1 MIWVAITGLALLFI
15 GVPVAFAL
23 GLAGLVGVWL
33 VDIPFAIVATR
44 LFTGVDSFI
53 FLAVPFYILAAEIMS
68 QGGITT
74 RLISI
79 AQHGTRWMRG
89 GTAFANVGTSV
100 MFAGISGSAVADA
113 AALGRVFMQEM
124 PKEGYTRSY
133 AAAVTAASSIIGPI
147 IPPSGLAILLAA
159 VSGLS
164 VIDLFLAA
172 VVPGLLLGAAC
183 CAVIAIDAFRG
194 RIPKANPR
202 TTGDSRLRMA
212 WEGLAVA
219 TLPLIIVGGMVAG
232 AYTAT
237 EGGGIAVAYAI
248 FLAMVVFR
256 QLDLAGLW
264 RAFVRAARISATIYL
279 LVAAATVLSYALNLL
294 GIAGWVRDAAI
305 LFEGQPLMFLLAIA
319 LLMLVLGT
327 FLDIG
332 AAILIFIPLIMPAT
346 YALGIDPLQM
356 SMVVMLT
363 LAIGLVTPPVGV
375 VLFVMMRVGNITMM
389 PLLKALFPFL
399 IAEMAA
405 IVLLCLVPEL
415 STWLP
420 NLLNPRAR

>member
-1 MIWVAITGLALLFI
+1 MIWVALVGLSLLFA

-33 VDIPFAIVATR
+33 AGIPLAIVTTR

-53 FLAVPFYILAAEIMS
+53 FLAVPFYILAAEIMN

-74 RLISI
+74 RLIAI
-79 AQHGTRWMRG
+79 ATSATRWLRG

-113 AALGRVFMQEM
+113 AALGRVFMEEM
-124 PKEGYTRSY
+124 PKQGYSRPY
-133 AAAVTAASSIIGPI
+133 AAAVTVASSIIGPI

-164 VIDLFLAA
+164 VIDLFLAG
-172 VVPGLLLGAAC
+172 VVPGLLLGAVC
-183 CAVIAIDAFRG
+183 CVVIAIDAIRG
-194 RIPKANPR
+194 RLPR
-202 TTGDSRLRMA
+202 GGAPRRDDARWRMLV
-212 WEGLAVA
+212 EGVAVA
-219 TLPLIIVGGMVAG
+219 TLPLIIVAGMVLG

-248 FLAMVVFR
+248 FLSVVVFR
-256 QLDLAGLW
+256 QLDLRGLG
-264 RAFVRAARISATIYL
+264 RAFLNAARISATIYL

-294 GIAGWVRDAAI
+294 GIAGWVRAAAVM
-305 LFEGQPLMFLLAIA
+305 FEGQPILFLLAIA
-319 LLMLVLGT
+319 LLMLLLGT

-332 AAILIFIPLIMPAT
+332 AAILIFVPLIMPAT

-356 SMVVMLT
+356 SMVVMVT

-375 VLFVMMRVGNITMM
+375 VLFVMMRVGNIGMF
-389 PLLKALFPFL
+389 PLMHALVPFL
-399 IAEMAA
+399 LAQLCAV
-405 IVLLCLVPEL
+405 VLLCLVPGF

-420 NLLNPRAR
+420 NLLNP

>member
-1 MIWVAITGLALLFI
+1 MIWVALAGLALLFI

-23 GLAGLVGVWL
+23 GLAGLVGVWIS
-33 VDIPFAIVATR
+33 DIPFAIVATR

-53 FLAVPFYILAAEIMS
+53 FLAVPFYILAAEIMNH
-68 QGGITT
+68 GGITA

-79 AQHGTRWMRG
+79 AARATSWLRG
-89 GTAFANVGTSV
+89 GTAFANVGASV

-124 PKEGYTRSY
+124 PKEGYTKSY
-133 AAAVTAASSIIGPI
+133 AGAVTVASSIIGPI

-164 VIDLFLAA
+164 VIDLFLAG
-172 VVPGLLLGAAC
+172 VVPGLLLGVAC
-183 CAVIAIDAFRG
+183 CVVIAIDAIRG
-194 RIPKANPR
+194 KVPKPR
-202 TTGDSRLRMA
+202 QWFAGEAPWRMIV
-212 WEGLAVA
+212 EGIAVA
-219 TLPLIIVGGMVAG
+219 SLPLIIVGGMVVG

-248 FLAMVVFR
+248 FLSVVVFR
-256 QLDLAGLW
+256 QMDMKGLW
-264 RAFVRAARISATIYL
+264 RAFMSAARISATIYL
-279 LVAAATVLSYALNLL
+279 LVAAATILSYALNLL
-294 GIAGWVRDAAI
+294 GIAGWVREAAVMFEEQPVAF
-305 LFEGQPLMFLLAIA
+305 LFAIM
-319 LLMLVLGT
+319 LLMLIIGT

-332 AAILIFIPLIMPAT
+332 AAILIFVPLILPAT

-375 VLFVMMRVGNITMM
+375 VLFVIMRVGRIGML
-389 PLLKALFPFL
+389 PLIRALMPFL
-399 IAEMAA
+399 IAEICAVA
-405 IVLLCLVPEL
+405 LLCLVPEF

-420 NLLNPRAR
+420 NLLNP

>member
-1 MIWVAITGLALLFI
+1 MIWVALVGLTLLFL

-33 VDIPFAIVATR
+33 TGIPFAIVATR

-53 FLAVPFYILAAEIMS
+53 FLAVPFYILAAEIMN

-79 AQHGTRWMRG
+79 AARSTSWLRG
-89 GTAFANVGTSV
+89 GTAFANVGASV

-113 AALGRVFMQEM
+113 AALGRVFMKEM
-124 PKEGYTRSY
+124 PKEGYSRPYS
-133 AAAVTAASSIIGPI
+133 AAVTVASSIIGPI

-159 VSGLS
+159 VSGLP
-164 VIDLFLAA
+164 VIDLFLAG

-183 CAVIAIDAFRG
+183 CVVIATGAIRG
-194 RIPKANPR
+194 KVPKPR
-202 TTGDSRLRMA
+202 LQPTDESRWRMLI
-212 WEGLAVA
+212 EGLAVA
-219 TLPLIIVGGMVAG
+219 TLPLIIVGGMVLG

-248 FLAMVVFR
+248 FLSVAVFR
-256 QLDLAGLW
+256 QLDLKGLW
-264 RAFVRAARISATIYL
+264 RAFLNAARISATIYL
-279 LVAAATVLSYALNLL
+279 LVAAATILSYALNLL
-294 GIAGWVRDAAI
+294 GIANWVRDAAV
-305 LFEGQPLMFLLAIA
+305 LFESQPVAFLFAIM
-319 LLMLVLGT
+319 LLMLILGT

-332 AAILIFIPLIMPAT
+332 AAILIFVPLVMPAT

-356 SMVVMLT
+356 SMVIMLT

-375 VLFVMMRVGNITMM
+375 VLFVVMRVGNVAML
-389 PLLKALFPFL
+389 PLLRALAPFL
-399 IAEMAA
+399 LAELGAVA
-405 IVLLCLVPEL
+405 LLCLVPEL

-420 NLLNPRAR
+420 SLLNP

>member
-1 MIWVAITGLALLFI
+1 MIWVALVGLLLLFL

-23 GLAGLVGVWL
+23 GLAGLVGVWIAG
-33 VDIPFAIVATR
+33 IPFAIVATR
-44 LFTGVDSFI
+44 LFTGVDSFV

-79 AQHGTRWMRG
+79 ASSATSWLRG
-89 GTAFANVGTSV
+89 GTAFANVGSSIL
-100 MFAGISGSAVADA
+100 FAGISGSAVADA
-113 AALGRVFMQEM
+113 AALGRVFMEEM
-124 PKEGYTRSY
+124 PKEGYTRPYSG
-133 AAAVTAASSIIGPI
+133 AVTVASSIIGPI

-164 VIDLFLAA
+164 VIDLFLAG
-172 VVPGLLLGAAC
+172 VIPGLLLGAAC
-183 CAVIAIDAFRG
+183 CVVIAIGAIRG
-194 RIPKANPR
+194 KLPKPRRRQADESGWRIAI
-202 TTGDSRLRMA
+202 
-212 WEGLAVA
+212 EGIAVA
-219 TLPLIIVGGMVAG
+219 SLPLIIVGGMVLG
-232 AYTAT
+232 VYTAT

-248 FLAMVVFR
+248 FLSTVVFR
-256 QLDLAGLW
+256 QLDMAGLW
-264 RAFVRAARISATIYL
+264 RAFVKAARISATIYL

-294 GIAGWVRDAAI
+294 GIASWVRDAAVI
-305 LFEGQPLMFLLAIA
+305 FDGQPLAFLFAIA

-332 AAILIFIPLIMPAT
+332 AAILIFVPLIMPAT

-375 VLFVMMRVGNITMM
+375 VLFVIMRVGQIGML
-389 PLLKALFPFL
+389 PLLEALAPFL
-399 IAEMAA
+399 LAEMGAV
-405 IVLLCLVPEL
+405 VLLCLMPEF

-420 NLLNPRAR
+420 NLLNP